1 MKAYAGLKKNK
12 KTVAVIFGGK
22 GAEHDISVLSG
33 KFVMK
38 SIDRDG
44 LSVLPVFIDRSGD
57 WYLKNG
63 KKNVPVSPVRK
74 RGKGGLLRG
83 RRFVELDAAFPILHG
98 DFGEDGRVQGLLE
111 ALGIPF
117 VGCDTQG
124 GALAADKVFTK
135 ALAHSIGIPTLP
147 WLSSAGK
154 TREEFSSECERTFGF
169 PIFIKPARLGSS
181 IGAGAA
187 KDREGLEEKVRAAY
201 EISAGTV
208 MAEPCLC
215 GARELE
221 CAYLRTGGK
230 THVTPPGEIR
240 LSGDGFYCY
249 EEKYGE
255 KSRAEIF
262 RKADVP
268 EEISDEVRKYSEALC
283 LAAGIKGIARIDFF
297 LHGEKIYFNEI
308 NTMPGM
314 TEASLYPAM
323 IEGIGITPT
332 EMITGL
338 VKDVIGGA
346 V

>member
-1 MKAYAGLKKNK
+1 MKAHAGLKKNK
-12 KTVAVIFGGK
+12 KSVAVIFGGK
-22 GAEHDISVLSG
+22 GVEHDISVLGG

-38 SIDRDG
+38 NIDRDD

-63 KKNVPVSPVRK
+63 KKDVHVSPVRK
-74 RGKGGLLRG
+74 SGEGGLLRG
-83 RRFVELDAAFPILHG
+83 RRFIKLDAAFPMLHG

-111 ALGIPF
+111 TLGIPF
-117 VGCDTQG
+117 VGCDTQS

-135 ALAHSIGIPTLP
+135 ALALSLGIPTLP
-147 WLSSAGK
+147 WISGVGM
-154 TREEFSSECERTFGF
+154 TCEEFSSECERTFDF

-187 KDREGLEEKVRAAY
+187 KNREELAEKVRAAY
-201 EISAGTV
+201 GIGSGAV

-215 GARELE
+215 NARELE
-221 CAYLRTGGK
+221 CAYLRIGGK
-230 THVTPPGEIR
+230 THITPPGEIK
-240 LSGDGFYCY
+240 LCGDGFYCY

-262 RKADVP
+262 GKADVSKG
-268 EEISDEVRKYSEALC
+268 ISDAVRKYSEALC
-283 LAAGIKGIARIDFF
+283 LAIGIKGIARIDFF

-314 TEASLYPAM
+314 TEASLYPTM
-323 IEGIGITPT
+323 INGIGITPA

-338 VKDVIGGA
+338 VEDIIGGA